1 MLNQI
6 TPKLHLVM
14 AVNTDIVASK
24 TNNEYAFSKKKIATT
39 TKKNICTCSFQQ
51 NKSPRNLL
59 VHSQIGMWIEFL
71 NRCNNR

>member
-24 TNNEYAFSKKKIATT
+24 TNNEYAFSKKKLQQQP
-39 TKKNICTCSFQQ
+39 KKIFALVLSSRINHRGICWYTH
-51 NKSPRNLL
+51 KL
-59 VHSQIGMWIEFL
+59 VCGL
-71 NRCNNR
+71 NF

>member
-24 TNNEYAFSKKKIATT
+24 TNNEYAFSKK
-39 TKKNICTCSFQQ
+39 N
-51 NKSPRNLL
+51 
-59 VHSQIGMWIEFL
+59 
-71 NRCNNR
+71 CNNNQKKYLHLFSPAK